1 MIWRGTWPIP
11 AERKGSGT
19 AGPPLINLPLDPSSP
34 CISYLRIPALVP
46 PGIILQRFKDACQ
59 TPFEAQFFRSL
70 PSFPQS
76 SSIEHNLQYWPPILP
91 TSYGL
96 TASAY
101 IPDTGQGP
109 AKEAVTAKFT
119 LLLNSYQASVQT
131 DTAEVNS
138 SRPVSQGV
146 GRLSIESPHSSLGL
160 VLSEDV
166 PKLKETHQEGPAH
179 LDDVRLGLVFLLHG
193 LHRGQ

>member
-1 MIWRGTWPIP
+1 M
-11 AERKGSGT
+11 
-19 AGPPLINLPLDPSSP
+19 
-34 CISYLRIPALVP
+34 P

-59 TPFEAQFFRSL
+59 APFEARFSRSL

-76 SSIEHNLQYWPPILP
+76 SSIEHSPQYYPSILP

-109 AKEAVTAKFT
+109 AKGAVTAKFT
-119 LLLNSYQASVQT
+119 LLLNSDKASVQT
-131 DTAEVNS
+131 DTSEVNC

-146 GRLSIESPHSSLGL
+146 GRLSIESPHSFLRL
-160 VLSEDV
+160 VLSEEV
-166 PKLKETHQEGPAH
+166 PKLREFHQEGTAH
-179 LDDVRLGLVFLLHG
+179 LDDVCLGLVFLLHG
-193 LHRGQ
+193 LHRGQREHAPHTGVHQLHPLPHTQDRLGVTERDGMPGVE

>member
-1 MIWRGTWPIP
+1 MPNP
-11 AERKGSGT
+11 LSGSVLQVS
-19 AGPPLINLPLDPSSP
+19 AQLPP
-34 CISYLRIPALVP
+34 V
-46 PGIILQRFKDACQ
+46 
-59 TPFEAQFFRSL
+59 FFHRA
-70 PSFPQS
+70 QS
-76 SSIEHNLQYWPPILP
+76 SVLA
-91 TSYGL
+91 SYPAHFL
-96 TASAY
+96 WAASAY
-101 IPDTGQGP
+101 ILDTGQGP

-119 LLLNSYQASVQT
+119 LLLNSYQVSVQT

-179 LDDVRLGLVFLLHG
+179 LDDFCLGLVFLLHG
-193 LHRGQ
+193 LHRGQREHAPHTGVHQLHPLTHTQDRLGVTERDGMPGVK